1 MESALVLIIWGALV
15 FAGPP
20 ALLVWLIRRRRRRQR
35 AAREA
40 AAMAATVQTPAPPPS
55 SAAATATSAASSAA
69 TSNPDTA
76 TPDAAA
82 EPSGGMGYSFPYGVP
97 IVIYPLLA
105 IALSAA
111 QHSVIGTAVVEC
123 LLLACA
129 VVFTR
134 QGLSR
139 ADFEQTRAHDPT
151 MNLATWRI
159 NWLLFFALPPAL
171 LALYG
176 AFTLWHRP

>member
-1 MESALVLIIWGALV
+1 
-15 FAGPP
+15 
-20 ALLVWLIRRRRRRQR
+20 
-35 AAREA
+35 
-40 AAMAATVQTPAPPPS
+40 
-55 SAAATATSAASSAA
+55 
-69 TSNPDTA
+69 
-76 TPDAAA
+76 
-82 EPSGGMGYSFPYGVP
+82 MGYSFPYGVP

-111 QHSVIGTAVVEC
+111 RHSIIGTVLVEA

-129 VVFTR
+129 FIFTR

-139 ADFEQTRAHDPT
+139 TDFEQTRANDPT

-176 AFTLWHRP
+176 AASLLRSQ